1 MRPWAACLW
10 TARNSLVRTVGPC
23 ALLMLLAGCQGGPAE
38 GTWSGIGNLD
48 PLDAPGGFEG
58 TVVVMGL
65 QVGEAD
71 EDWPL
76 QPCGVVPAEAR
87 AEDPNAFAIEDAR
100 CTFEDLPG
108 TWLFTAPR
116 LEVLF
121 VASDPIER
129 TGTLQV
135 GGEGEVSFNG
145 AAPVAALLQASLSLE
160 QPRAYGDAGA
170 LAP

>member
-1 MRPWAACLW
+1 MSAP
-10 TARNSLVRTVGPC
+10 RTLAPC
-23 ALLMLLAGCQGGPAE
+23 MLLIGLAGCQGGPAE
-38 GTWSGIGNLD
+38 GHWSGDGNLD
-48 PLDAPGGFEG
+48 PLDATSGFEG
-58 TVVVMGL
+58 TVVVLGL
-65 QVGEAD
+65 QVGQAD

-87 AEDPNAFAIEDAR
+87 AEDPNAFAIEDAS

-108 TWLFTAPR
+108 TWLFAAPR

-145 AAPVAALLQASLSLE
+145 AAPVAAVLQASLYLE
-160 QPRAYGDAGA
+160 QPSVI
-170 LAP
+170 